1 MLVEQRM
8 AVKIRRHTL
17 FPRDTISV
25 HNCLLMSEIF
35 IICAYNKK
43 VLTTDRKAQ
52 IRVRYKNKN

>member
-1 MLVEQRM
+1 MDKILAIFLQSIIQTMIVSFLQMLVEQRM

-35 IICAYNKK
+35 II
-43 VLTTDRKAQ
+43 
-52 IRVRYKNKN
+52 